1 MDTREIFIAVA
12 AVYALKSQLTQL
24 PKTPY
29 NAHGFDRV
37 ARFKPLSFVPLPTFA
52 AAVTDFASL
61 ASCHVILDR
70 PPVRLKLT
78 YVTES
83 IA

>member
-1 MDTREIFIAVA
+1 MDIREIFIAVA
-12 AVYALKSQLTQL
+12 EVYTLKSQLTQL

-37 ARFKPLSFVPLPTFA
+37 ARSKPLSFVPLPIFA
-52 AAVTDFASL
+52 AAMTDFASL
-61 ASCHVILDR
+61 ASCHVIVDR
-70 PPVRLKLT
+70 PPVRLKMT
-78 YVTES
+78 YVTKS